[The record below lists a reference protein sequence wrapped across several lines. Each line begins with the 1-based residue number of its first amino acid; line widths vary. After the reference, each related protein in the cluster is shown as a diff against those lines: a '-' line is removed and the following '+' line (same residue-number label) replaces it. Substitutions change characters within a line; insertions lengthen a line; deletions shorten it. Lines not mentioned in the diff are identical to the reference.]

1 MIHINHP
8 TQHYVNNTMYI
19 LEILIHFYL
28 NVSDSL
34 LEPCNL
40 ERHSFEKVPVFYKT
54 IIKLGKFDWTQ
65 YNIVK
70 GHMKE

>member
-1 MIHINHP
+1 
-8 TQHYVNNTMYI
+8 MYI
-19 LEILIHFYL
+19 IEILIHFYL
-28 NVSDSL
+28 NV

-40 ERHSFEKVPVFYKT
+40 ERHSLEKVPVFYKT

>member
-1 MIHINHP
+1 MIHINQP

-34 LEPCNL
+34 MEPCNL
-40 ERHSFEKVPVFYKT
+40 ERHSFENYKT
-54 IIKLGKFDWTQ
+54 GK
-65 YNIVK
+65 I
-70 GHMKE
+70 